1 MADQPLNVG
10 SHRRTLYAASISHK
24 LRQVNPTPD
33 STPNQ
38 PMARDFKRGAHRV
51 LTDPVRAYALLRRND
66 HPTKMRP
73 GGISGSRIRR
83 FSRLQHRDAIGV
95 VEIESRTSPSCETAK
110 RCPAIP
116 CERWLR
122 IRTPIPGDVEDV
134 RRFLKNR
141 SGTENHSSLRCEL
154 MAIKVLIG
162 PRVEAEIIRETLD
175 LLEEKGYEATQT
187 WLECSDRDD
196 EVLELLRDKDAY
208 LPGAELVSAEA
219 IDEAKRLRVMAR
231 FGVGVDNIDLEAAT
245 RNGIVVTNAAGA
257 NRDAVADLVVGLM
270 IGIARRIPWADRQ
283 MRNAN
288 WVVPVGKP
296 VAETTLG
303 MIGLGAI
310 GKEVVRRL
318 QGFDMKV
325 LAYDV
330 VRDPDFASR
339 FDVQY
344 AELEEILK
352 NADFISL
359 HVPLLKSTRGLIGRE
374 ELQAMKPTAC
384 LINAARGGVV
394 DESALHQALT
404 EGWIAGA
411 AADVFEHEP
420 PEGSPLLELDNFIA
434 TPHMGVF
441 TDRTLARVAMINA
454 QATVDV
460 LEGRRPQNVVN
471 PQVYK
476 LGLKPPPTD

>member
-1 MADQPLNVG
+1 
-10 SHRRTLYAASISHK
+10 
-24 LRQVNPTPD
+24 
-33 STPNQ
+33 
-38 PMARDFKRGAHRV
+38 
-51 LTDPVRAYALLRRND
+51 
-66 HPTKMRP
+66 
-73 GGISGSRIRR
+73 
-83 FSRLQHRDAIGV
+83 
-95 VEIESRTSPSCETAK
+95 
-110 RCPAIP
+110 
-116 CERWLR
+116 
-122 IRTPIPGDVEDV
+122 
-134 RRFLKNR
+134 
-141 SGTENHSSLRCEL
+141 

-175 LLEEKGYEATQT
+175 LLEEKGYEVTQT

-208 LPGAELVSAEA
+208 LPGAELVSAEV

-283 MRNAN
+283 MRTAN

-374 ELQAMKPTAC
+374 ELQAMKSTAY
-384 LINAARGGVV
+384 LIHAARGGVV

-441 TDRTLARVAMINA
+441 TDRTLARVALINA
-454 QATVDV
+454 QAIVDV

-476 LGLKPPPTD
+476 IGLKPPPAD